1 MIKVEALSK
10 TLRSGANS
18 WQLGPIDLEIKSG
31 EKIAI
36 LGRSGS
42 GKSTLL
48 HLLGSLLRLDSGQIE
63 IAGEMISSM
72 NSNRLEQFRSRKIGF
87 IFQNFHLLPEFTLL
101 ENVTLPLLIQ
111 GFELKSARLRA
122 SETLEKV
129 GLEERFE
136 HYPGQISGGQ
146 RQRVAIARALV
157 TKPQLLLADEP
168 TGNLD
173 LITGKKIINLL
184 LDLQQVEQATLVLA
198 THDSELTKAADRV
211 IAIEN
216 GKLVKSVSGLVAA

>member
-1 MIKVEALSK
+1 
-10 TLRSGANS
+10 
-18 WQLGPIDLEIKSG
+18 
-31 EKIAI
+31 
-36 LGRSGS
+36 
-42 GKSTLL
+42 
-48 HLLGSLLRLDSGQIE
+48 
-63 IAGEMISSM
+63 
-72 NSNRLEQFRSRKIGF
+72 
-87 IFQNFHLLPEFTLL
+87 
-101 ENVTLPLLIQ
+101 
-111 GFELKSARLRA
+111 
-122 SETLEKV
+122 
-129 GLEERFE
+129 
-136 HYPGQISGGQ
+136 
-146 RQRVAIARALV
+146 VAIARALV